1 MEIQYYGA
9 NCVKINTKKASLVVD
24 DNIKS
29 LGGSDITKPGD
40 IVAYTNVIGT
50 PKDAKFI
57 AVRPGDYEIADI
69 ALTGVAARAHMDE
82 EGKSTATMYRV
93 VVDDIR
99 IAVVGHIFPK
109 LTEAQL
115 EALGVI
121 DVLIIPV
128 GGHGYT
134 LDPVGAL
141 TVIKEIDPKIV
152 IPTHYADTK
161 LNYEVPALSLEDAL
175 KELGMEPKETT
186 SKLKIKAS
194 DLLNDQPQ
202 LIVLERQ

>member
-9 NCVKINTKKASLVVD
+9 NCVKINTKKATLVVD

-29 LGGSDITKPGD
+29 LGGNTVAKAGD
-40 IVAYTNVIGT
+40 IVAYTNQTGSV
-50 PKDAKFI
+50 KDAKFI
-57 AVRPGDYEIADI
+57 ALRPGDYEIADI
-69 ALTGVAARAHMDE
+69 SLKGVAARAHMDE
-82 EGKSTATMYRV
+82 ESGNSATMYRV
-93 VVDDIR
+93 TADDIR
-99 IAVVGHIFPK
+99 VAIVGHIFPK
-109 LTEAQL
+109 LSEAQL

-141 TVIKEIDPKIV
+141 TLIKEIDPKIV
-152 IPTHYADTK
+152 IPTHYADEK
-161 LNYEVPALSLEDAL
+161 LQYEVPALSLEDAL
-175 KELGMEPKETT
+175 KELGMEAKETT
-186 SKLKIKAS
+186 GKLKIKAS

-202 LIVLERQ
+202 LVVLDRQ